1 METRLWRE
9 MLMPYYAAVDELKMK
24 FEQIAK
30 ECRDLGIYSPIETVK
45 GRVKRIPSILEKAQK
60 KDIEIEDIECLIQ
73 DIAGIRII
81 CQFVEDIE
89 SVVEIIRKRKDMTIL
104 EERDYVTRSK
114 ASGYRSYHIIIEYEV
129 HMYDGLKK
137 IKAEIQIRTLAM
149 DFWGTIEHSL
159 QYKYN
164 GKMPSHIRDRLHAA
178 AEAIVMLDNEMST
191 VRSEIMDAQNDMQNT
206 DYIITEILCNIQN
219 LYGVANTREINKIQ
233 DEFYRLYELKNTDML
248 QRFCNELDIIAEG
261 YRAQSIQEGF

>member
-1 METRLWRE
+1 
-9 MLMPYYAAVDELKMK
+9 
-24 FEQIAK
+24 
-30 ECRDLGIYSPIETVK
+30 
-45 GRVKRIPSILEKAQK
+45 
-60 KDIEIEDIECLIQ
+60 
-73 DIAGIRII
+73 
-81 CQFVEDIE
+81 
-89 SVVEIIRKRKDMTIL
+89 
-104 EERDYVTRSK
+104 
-114 ASGYRSYHIIIEYEV
+114 
-129 HMYDGLKK
+129 MYDGLKK